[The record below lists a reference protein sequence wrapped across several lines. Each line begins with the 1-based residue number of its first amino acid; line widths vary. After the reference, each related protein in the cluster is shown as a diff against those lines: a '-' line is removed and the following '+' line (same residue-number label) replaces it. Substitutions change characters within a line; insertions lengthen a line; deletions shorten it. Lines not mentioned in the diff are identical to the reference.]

1 MRTIIE
7 DVLTVTMNEQG
18 DIDTY
23 TIVIEEGRIGLLTKE
38 KVRSARG
45 DRVIGGAGKI
55 ALPGLFNGH
64 VHSDMTL
71 ARGLGDGLTLYEQDR
86 DSFISRKKWFRDE
99 LGKEVRYSAKL
110 LQYIEALKGGV
121 TFLCDVPFWSHGE
134 DLVKPFREVGLMG
147 AVVIDF
153 REDFLGE
160 VVISREEYFGILGHL
175 RQNGLVPVVE
185 GPSEENY
192 DKVLM
197 RKLAGWAE
205 ELDTFVQMHLAETS
219 WRLKIVRDR
228 FGKSSVRFLH
238 DIGVLNERVMGS
250 HGVFVDDEEIDLLG
264 ESGAR
269 IVNCPTA
276 EMKIADGVAP
286 VAKFIRNGIITS
298 LGTDGA
304 LWNDCSDMFSEMKT
318 LMLLQR
324 VNHGAGSL
332 SAEACLRAVTIDGAR
347 AFGLE
352 RELGSIESGKRATL
366 VLVDYMK
373 PHSVPV
379 YHGKQSNILQ
389 VLTSCLRASDVD
401 TVILDGTTV
410 VEAGKVL
417 TVDEEALVRTCQ
429 DLGVG
434 IFRDMDP

>member
-1 MRTIIE
+1 VRTIIK
-7 DVLTVTMNEQG
+7 DVLTVTMNERG
-18 DIDTY
+18 DIGVY
-23 TIVIEEGRIGLLTKE
+23 TILIEKGRVGLLTTE
-38 KVRSARG
+38 KVSPARG
-45 DRVIGGAGKI
+45 DRVIDGAGKI
-55 ALPGLFNGH
+55 ALPGFFNGH

-71 ARGLGDGLTLYEQDR
+71 ARGLGDGLTLYEQDK
-86 DSFISRKKWFRDE
+86 DSFISRKNWFRDE

-110 LQYIEALKGGV
+110 LQYVEALKGGI

-134 DLVKPFREVGLMG
+134 DLVRPFREVGLTG

-160 VVISREEYFGILGHL
+160 AVISREEYFGILGHL

-192 DKVLM
+192 EESLV

-205 ELDTFVQMHLAETS
+205 ELDTFIQMHLAETS

-228 FGKSSVRFLH
+228 FGKSSVRFLR
-238 DIGVLNERVMGS
+238 DIGVLNERIMGS
-250 HGVFVDDEEIDLLG
+250 HGVFIDDEEIGLLG

-276 EMKIADGVAP
+276 EMKIADGIAP
-286 VAKFIRNGIITS
+286 VAKFIRDGVVTN

-304 LWNDCSDMFSEMKT
+304 LWNDCSDMFAEMKT

-324 VNHGAGSL
+324 VTHGADSL
-332 SAEACLRAVTIDGAR
+332 SAEACLRAATIDGAR

-352 RELGSIESGKRATL
+352 RELGSIERGKRATL

-373 PHSVPV
+373 PHVVPV
-379 YHGKQSNILQ
+379 YHGRHSNVLQ
-389 VLTSCLRASDVD
+389 ALTSCVRASDVD
-401 TVILDGTTV
+401 TVIVDGVVV

-417 TVDEEALVRTCQ
+417 NVDEEALVRTCQ
-429 DLGVG
+429 ELGAG